1 MAANS
6 GFGKAQ
12 PVPNVSKRAA
22 VRTEAVKRYDKLKA
36 EGIPDFEIYIRIQ
49 GKKAWYPVGSLAV
62 KRSDQ
67 INRAIFDS
75 QDNLLQGAFR
85 LFPVLRKHQTQ
96 LEYGYRLKE
105 FKDEPIQLA
114 VAPQPGGNAKLEG
127 AIAQIKD
134 RLGALFKRR

>member
-1 MAANS
+1 MTDKL

-12 PVPNVSKRAA
+12 AKPNVSKRAA
-22 VRTEAVKRYDKLKA
+22 VRTEAVKRYDKMKA
-36 EGIPDFEIYIRIQ
+36 EGIPDFEVYIRIQ
-49 GKKAWYPVGSLAV
+49 GKKAWYPVGSIAV

-67 INRAIFDS
+67 INRAIFNS

-105 FKDEPIQLA
+105 FQDEPIQLA
-114 VAPQPGGNAKLEG
+114 VPPKAKATLQGTLTQMKERF
-127 AIAQIKD
+127 AS
-134 RLGALFKRR
+134 LLKRS